1 MNKNVPILCLL
12 ATTAILYAQD
22 DISTKQQI
30 KIVEGDSIVTDLT
43 EPIVFEERIGE
54 TIYVTYEGK
63 EYTIDTLQTISVPS
77 SKSKILL
84 LPHSLNHLP
93 LADAQTIIGV
103 PGIEGIKILLVKTG
117 MSEITVCGYL
127 GYNDDSSIIISIPDD
142 LEIITER
149 ELVKLINEHLDRF
162 SSMTTYNEI
171 LHQAHFDTY
180 NTLSTYIPMECIAY
194 NPYTNIGL
202 FISRAKNYL
211 IGYSELCLDIFIY
224 NKSKGKHPYCFSKG
238 MIEDT
243 IFIEELRIDFE
254 KKMDELIKDQQRT
267 EAWKDIKL

>member
-84 LPHSLNHLP
+84 LPHSLNHLL
-93 LADAQTIIGV
+93 LADAQIITL
-103 PGIEGIKILLVKTG
+103 PGIEGIKIQLIKTG
-117 MSEITVCGYL
+117 MAEITVCGYL
-127 GYNDDSSIIISIPDD
+127 DYNEDRSIIISIPDGLD
-142 LEIITER
+142 MITEF
-149 ELVKLINEHLDRF
+149 ELSELINEHLNRN
-162 SSMTTYNEI
+162 SSITTYNERR
-171 LHQAHFDTY
+171 HQANLDTY
-180 NTLSTYIPMECIAY
+180 NTLNSYIPMECIAF
-194 NPYTNIGL
+194 NPYEYIAL
-202 FISRAKNYL
+202 FISKTKNYL
-211 IGYSELCLDIFIY
+211 IGYPELCLDIFIY

-243 IFIEELRIDFE
+243 VFIEELRIDFE